1 MLVVKGEAPS
11 LGWLPVPHSRHS
23 TVELAIGTCRHH
35 LPMVAS
41 GATRANVKV
50 PPLAPNSGRWFD
62 IQRWAILD
70 EPQAPARSACGQG
83 GGGPMPAIDARTAS
97 ARS

>member
-1 MLVVKGEAPS
+1 MLDCLLDCLIAVSAEVDPLPDRKGFGYSRLTTSSQTQGEMPVVKGEAPS

-41 GATRANVKV
+41 EGH
-50 PPLAPNSGRWFD
+50 PCQPLKCLHSF
-62 IQRWAILD
+62 
-70 EPQAPARSACGQG
+70 
-83 GGGPMPAIDARTAS
+83 T
-97 ARS
+97 